1 MEKKKCPKCDKLIDR
16 LERFCKHCG
25 HNLKKDAVKVE
36 KVIKKEVS
44 YLPHLLFSN
53 ILLVLIVLVVV
64 IFLIFGF
71 TYKVPVE
78 VQVPYEAKEV
88 YTEDQIQEGQ
98 KCSYAEFAYS
108 LENIKKYDRVGHYY
122 IQFDLLNLEE
132 VPGEF
137 TYTLTFKSKGF
148 EPDTRTRTVELLPKS
163 KPTSLTFKKT
173 FIEVYRQVY
182 KGQPVEVEGP
192 VIKAPS
198 IQKCKPTSKKIVV
211 EKERPVIKYRTEVRY
226 VSWLNNF
233 LKETTG

>member
-1 MEKKKCPKCDKLIDR
+1 MGKKKCPKCNSFIDR

-53 ILLVLIVLVVV
+53 ILLVLIVLFVI
-64 IFLIFGF
+64 IFLTFGF

-88 YTEDQIQEGQ
+88 YTEEQTQEDQ
-98 KCSYAEFAYS
+98 KCSYTEFSYS
-108 LENIKKYDRVGHYY
+108 LENIKKYESVGHYY
-122 IQFDLLNLEE
+122 VQFDLFNLEE
-132 VPGEF
+132 ILGEF

-148 EPDTRTRTVELLPKS
+148 EPDTRTRNIALLSS
-163 KPTSLTFKKT
+163 KKIPLNQLKKT
-173 FIEVYRQVY
+173 FTEVYRQVY

-192 VIKAPS
+192 VIKAPN
-198 IQKCKPTSKKIVV
+198 IQKCRPTTKTIVI
-211 EKERPVIKYRTEVRY
+211 EKERPTIKYRTEVRY
-226 VSWLNNF
+226 VSWINNF